1 MKLLFNP
8 ASPFARKVRVV
19 AAEKGLLPQLELSAV
34 NPWTE
39 PQAVTPHNP
48 LGKIPVLVLDSG
60 ETLFD
65 SRVICE
71 YLDAAAP
78 PASLLPPAGQE
89 RRSVLRRQAL
99 ADGILD
105 AAVLIVAEQRR
116 PPSQRSEEML
126 TRYKNVIGRGL
137 TQCEREVGELDG
149 AFNLGA
155 IAVACA
161 VGYVEFR
168 LGPFG
173 VAVEHPKLL
182 EWWAAVRVRSSLR
195 STKPSL

>member
-48 LGKIPVLVLDSG
+48 LGKIPVLILDSG
-60 ETLFD
+60 ETVFD
-65 SRVICE
+65 SPVICE

-78 PASLLPPAGQE
+78 PASLIPQAGAQ

-105 AAVLIVAEQRR
+105 AAVLIVAEHRR
-116 PPSQRSEEML
+116 PEAQRSSEML
-126 TRYKNVIGRGL
+126 ARYRSVIGRGL
-137 TQCEREVGELDG
+137 TQCEQEIEELQGRFD
-149 AFNLGA
+149 LGT

-168 LGPFG
+168 LEPFG
-173 VAVEHPKLL
+173 VTMQHPKLL
-182 EWWAAVRVRSSLR
+182 EWWAGVRVRPSLR
-195 STKPSL
+195 STEPSV